1 MKVPEQL
8 QVRSADDDDMPAVA
22 AIFAR
27 YVSDTVLTFE
37 LEPPTAAAWRGRL
50 ASLTAAGWPF
60 LVLVVDG
67 QLVGYAYVSPWRTKP
82 AYAHTVENSIYL
94 DPDSAG
100 RGYGRVLL
108 ETLLAAAGSA
118 GARQVIAVIV
128 DSGSPESMS
137 LHRAVGFVQA
147 GRLSQVG
154 FKQDRWLDVVLMQTS
169 LTSGS
174 ITSAV
179 TGAS

>member
-1 MKVPEQL
+1 M
-8 QVRSADDDDMPAVA
+8 
-22 AIFAR
+22 
-27 YVSDTVLTFE
+27 
-37 LEPPTAAAWRGRL
+37 
-50 ASLTAAGWPF
+50 
-60 LVLVVDG
+60 
-67 QLVGYAYVSPWRTKP
+67 SPWRTKP

-137 LHRAVGFVQA
+137 LHRAVGFVEA

>member
-67 QLVGYAYVSPWRTKP
+67 QLVGYALNEPLADQAGVRTHRGELDLPRPGQRRPWVR
-82 AYAHTVENSIYL
+82 
-94 DPDSAG
+94 AG
-100 RGYGRVLL
+100 ASRDAARCRWLRWG
-108 ETLLAAAGSA
+108 AAGHSRDR
-118 GARQVIAVIV
+118 RQC
-128 DSGSPESMS
+128 SPESMS
-137 LHRAVGFVQA
+137 LHRAVGFVEA